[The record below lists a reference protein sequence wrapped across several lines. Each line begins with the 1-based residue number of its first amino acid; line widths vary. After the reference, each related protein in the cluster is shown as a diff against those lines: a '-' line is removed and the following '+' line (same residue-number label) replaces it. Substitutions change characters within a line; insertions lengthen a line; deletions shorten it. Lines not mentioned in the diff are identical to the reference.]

1 MPRKHF
7 TTRSVQSW
15 KLPASGQVDYWDEKT
30 PGFGLRV
37 SAGGRKT
44 WMVMYRLGRRK
55 VRLTLGTFPELPLA
69 EARQEAGK
77 AVSRVQKGGDPAAE
91 KRAERDADSFGQL
104 AEAYLEK
111 YAKVRKK
118 SWRTDDE
125 VLKRDV
131 LPRWRDR
138 RAKDISRRDVRD
150 LLNKIIDRGAPI
162 MANRT
167 FEILRRLFNWAIAED
182 YLTNSP
188 CVGVSKPSKEGRRD
202 RVLNDDEIRAAW
214 KAIEAETPLVAGIFK
229 LRLITAQRGGEVM
242 SMAWSDVDEGGGW
255 WTIPAER
262 SKNGLSHR
270 VPLSELAC
278 TVLQDMKRLGNGSP
292 WVFPSQRRGRHLEQL
307 VQAAHRI
314 RNRSGIDFVPHD
326 LRRTAASCMTGMG
339 ISRLTVSKIL
349 NHVERGVTAV
359 YDRHSY
365 DAEKR
370 QALEAWA
377 RRLDEIVAGKRPGAG
392 KVVRLRAGSD

>member
-7 TTRSVQSW
+7 TARSVQSW
-15 KLPASGQVDYWDEKT
+15 KSPTSGQVDYWDEDT

-55 VRLTLGTFPELPLA
+55 VRLTVGTFPAMPLA
-69 EARQEAGK
+69 KARQEVRK
-77 AVSRVQKGGDPAAE
+77 AVARVQSGGDPAAE
-91 KRAERDADSFGQL
+91 KRAKRDAESFGQL
-104 AEAYLEK
+104 ADAYLEK

-118 SWRTDDE
+118 SWKTDDE

-131 LPRWRDR
+131 LPRWRHR
-138 RAKDISRRDVRD
+138 RAKDITRRDVRD
-150 LLNKIIDRGAPI
+150 LLDMILERGAPI

-182 YLTNSP
+182 YLTSSP
-188 CVGVSKPSKEGRRD
+188 CAGLSKPSKEGRRD
-202 RVLNDDEIRAAW
+202 RVLNDDEIRVVW

-262 SKNGLSHR
+262 AKNGLSHR
-270 VPLSELAC
+270 VPLSGLASA
-278 TVLQDMKRLGNGSP
+278 VLDDVKRHSNGSL
-292 WVFPSQRRGRHLEQL
+292 WVFPSQRRGRHLEQM
-307 VQAAHRI
+307 VQAAYRI
-314 RNRSGIDFVPHD
+314 RNRSGVDFVPHD

-349 NHVERGVTAV
+349 NHAERGVTAT

-377 RRLDEIVAGKRPGAG
+377 LRLDEIIAGKKSTER
-392 KVVRLRAGSD
+392 KVVPLMATRS